1 MLEAAAMKRLSLEV
15 AARIENYSFSESS
28 LRGIAVGLIDDGLN
42 GYYRDYAG
50 AEQAVMAIGS
60 VVNFMNKRGM
70 IKSATPVNASLNRLY
85 VSLSNDEKYR
95 PAEFQQRLREFK
107 TVLLAQ

>member
-1 MLEAAAMKRLSLEV
+1 
-15 AARIENYSFSESS
+15 
-28 LRGIAVGLIDDGLN
+28 
-42 GYYRDYAG
+42 
-50 AEQAVMAIGS
+50 VMAIGS

-70 IKSATPVNASLNRLY
+70 IKSAKPVNASLDRLY
-85 VSLSNDEKYR
+85 ASLSNDEKYR